1 MSHPRSAIQ
10 LRNEFKDA
18 INDEIIDLL
27 EPYFRMEDYTFEN
40 AKKVCG
46 NVAGLLSWTK
56 GLVFRYLIRWPMRN
70 NYSELALKTVHSYG
84 FILLC

>member
-1 MSHPRSAIQ
+1 MIE

-56 GLVFRYLIRWPMRN
+56 GPVFSYLIR
-70 NYSELALKTVHSYG
+70 
-84 FILLC
+84 